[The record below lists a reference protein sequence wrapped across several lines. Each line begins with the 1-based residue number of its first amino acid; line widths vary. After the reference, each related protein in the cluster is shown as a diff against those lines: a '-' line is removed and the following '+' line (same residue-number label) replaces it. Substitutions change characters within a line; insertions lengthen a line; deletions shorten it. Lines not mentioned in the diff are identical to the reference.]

1 MDAVP
6 GQIAQEGV
14 IRFFLEHVTQMPLA
28 DTQALCDAPHGD
40 ARVVVM
46 CADIIHGL
54 QDIFA
59 LISFFQS
66 WGSMDGL
73 FLLHPALEIPHRLFQ
88 LPVVEGLQEE
98 VHRPQPQ
105 GALGVSE
112 AVIGGED
119 DDVHR
124 VARLPQAAEHLNAV
138 HPGHLQI
145 GDDEGGGE
153 ALHGVQGLLA
163 VGGLPHHDAVQGGPV
178 HRQDN
183 ALADELLVLHNQN
196 LQHDDASSL

>member
-1 MDAVP
+1 
-6 GQIAQEGV
+6 
-14 IRFFLEHVTQMPLA
+14 MPW
-28 DTQALCDAPHGD
+28 T
-40 ARVVVM
+40 
-46 CADIIHGL
+46 
-54 QDIFA
+54 
-59 LISFFQS
+59 
-66 WGSMDGL
+66 GS
-73 FLLHPALEIPHRLFQ
+73 ALEIPHRLFQ

-138 HPGHLQI
+138 HPGHFQI